1 METFCQLLQSHINLW
16 RNVVFGTKR
25 KRVLS
30 LFSPEPNWF
39 CRDRIPFTGHPWGD
53 FYNWPEKPF
62 QPYWGSFGSVEIVR
76 EELRQP
82 SLAKST
88 QFCAFLDQV
97 DWKHI
102 FLDYFKISFKWGWG
116 VGALPILW
124 QTSPVNLRIPPDFS
138 FYCLNFYKTRGKGK
152 SYRESNFMRFSLQ
165 FNPQKFAQTH
175 IFTFYQTR

>member
-102 FLDYFKISFKWGWG
+102 FLDYFKISFKCLSWLLLMKGI
-116 VGALPILW
+116 LNKICFYLFMNLEEHRKFQHKCIPIFFK
-124 QTSPVNLRIPPDFS
+124 Q
-138 FYCLNFYKTRGKGK
+138 Y
-152 SYRESNFMRFSLQ
+152 
-165 FNPQKFAQTH
+165 
-175 IFTFYQTR
+175 